1 MRDLQ
6 VYQIPLEG
14 ITLERIDPTRKE
26 HKKAISKMRD
36 IHTRKM
42 MYDVKQIL
50 NEAKKNKESGNSYL
64 VKTSEKYIGCIWISN
79 LKENQRGISMM
90 IEKKMQNQGYGKII
104 LNSVSEYL
112 FHEKL
117 ADSLVVYIKDKNK
130 NSIHMANSCGFE
142 ESGKLDNTNTIIYER
157 KK

>member
-6 VYQIPLEG
+6 FYQIPLEG
-14 ITLERIDPTRKE
+14 ITLERIDPTKKE

-36 IHTRKM
+36 NQARKM
-42 MYDVKQIL
+42 MYDVKQLL
-50 NEAKKNKESGNSYL
+50 NNAKKDRESGNSYL
-64 VKTSEKYIGCIWISN
+64 LKSSEKYIGCIWISN
-79 LKENQRGISMM
+79 LHDDQRGISMM
-90 IEKKMQNQGYGKII
+90 IEKSMRNQGFGRII

-112 FHEKL
+112 FRENL
-117 ADSLVVYIKDKNK
+117 AASLVVNIKDKNK

-142 ESGKLDNTNTIIYER
+142 ESGKLHNTSTTMYER